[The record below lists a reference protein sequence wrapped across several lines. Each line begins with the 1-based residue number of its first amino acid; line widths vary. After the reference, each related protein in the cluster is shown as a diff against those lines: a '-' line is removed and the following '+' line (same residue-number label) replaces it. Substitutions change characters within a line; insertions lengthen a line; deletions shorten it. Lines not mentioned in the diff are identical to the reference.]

1 MASLTS
7 PEVDLIIGLA
17 GIVLPY
23 LGIKEWR
30 SRRTAKRDL
39 ANDTEK
45 LVDSLNEQITY
56 LRGELKQERRR
67 RPRGAND
74 PE

>member
-7 PEVDLIIGLA
+7 PEVDLVLGIVA
-17 GIVLPY
+17 IVLPY

-30 SRRTAKRDL
+30 SRRAAKRDL

-56 LRGELKQERRR
+56 LRGELKRERR
-67 RPRGAND
+67 RPRGPD
-74 PE
+74 DSE